1 MEREIF
7 KYGYKYHFYSTI
19 DFEIGLAVADR
30 CKFMY
35 QFEDE
40 LFEAKIKYRVFRTAK
55 EMKRKNGTLPVK
67 YPTKRKA

>member
-7 KYGYKYHFYSTI
+7 KYGYKYHFYSVI

-30 CKFMY
+30 CQFMY

-40 LFEAKIKYRVFRTAK
+40 LFEAKIKYRVFRTSK
-55 EMKRKNGTLPVK
+55 EMKKK
-67 YPTKRKA
+67 KRYANC